1 MRPKRTR
8 AMRDH
13 SLSDF
18 PILALAAALLAA
30 AGAMASPAPL
40 AAQSPSIAVQQV
52 SCFRFADNQVVRATT
67 LGEPGGATA
76 RLYFQWS
83 EHPYYYWVDFEHDG
97 PGRYWVTPPKPET
110 RNKEIEYY
118 AVLLDGAGRQLARS
132 SVLKTKVTSDCQI
145 KLTPQ
150 QLGAAQNLTI
160 GETSDKQNHN
170 RVNGFLCDGIVTRVN
185 PENIKRADETCRT
198 CVVAWWLRKELLIP
212 VAGVAGITGITSVV
226 VDKPEPSP
234 SRP

>member
-1 MRPKRTR
+1 
-8 AMRDH
+8 MRDLRVRN
-13 SLSDF
+13 SFALS
-18 PILALAAALLAA
+18 AAVLWLAA
-30 AGAMASPAPL
+30 AGVWTPL
-40 AAQSPSIAVQQV
+40 AAQKPTITAQQV
-52 SCFRFADNQVVRATT
+52 SCFRFADNQAVNASTV
-67 LGEPGGATA
+67 GEPGGATA

-83 EHPYYYWVDFEHDG
+83 DHPYYYWVDFEHDAAGG
-97 PGRYWVTPPKPET
+97 PGRYWAIPPKPET
-110 RNKEIEYY
+110 RNKEVEYY
-118 AVLLDGAGRQLARS
+118 ASLLDGTGREIARS
-132 SVLKTKVTSDCQI
+132 PLLKAKVTSDCQV

-160 GETSDKQNHN
+160 GETSAKQTRN

-185 PENIKRADETCRT
+185 PENIKRADEICRT
-198 CVVAWWLRKELLIP
+198 CVIAWWQRKELLIP

>member
-1 MRPKRTR
+1 MRKLR
-8 AMRDH
+8 ARN
-13 SLSDF
+13 F
-18 PILALAAALLAA
+18 LALAAAALCLAA
-30 AGAMASPAPL
+30 AGAWRPL
-40 AAQSPSIAVQQV
+40 AAQKPTITVQQV
-52 SCFRFADNQVVRATT
+52 SCFRFADNQVVNATT

-83 EHPYYYWVDFEHDG
+83 DHPYYYWVDFEHDAVAG
-97 PGRYWVTPPKPET
+97 SGHYWVTPPKPET
-110 RNKEIEYY
+110 RNKEVEYY
-118 AVLLDGAGRQLARS
+118 GTLLDGTGHEIARS
-132 SVLKTKVTSDCQI
+132 PLLKAKVTSDCQL

-160 GETSDKQNHN
+160 GETSAKQTRN

-185 PENIKRADETCRT
+185 PENVKRADETCRT
-198 CVVAWWLRKELLIP
+198 CVIAWWQRKELLIP
-212 VAGVAGITGITSVV
+212 VAGVAGVTGITSVV